1 MVPHAALVQVGP
13 VARRLTHLVAGGG
26 PVVRRLTHLVVG
38 GRRCPGSTYWV
49 NVRGRWVEDASRWV
63 CLPPGGLRLI
73 GWVALAGVGVGLVG
87 R

>member
-13 VARRLTHLVAGGG
+13 VA
-26 PVVRRLTHLVVG
+26 RRLTHLVVG

-49 NVRGRWVEDASRWV
+49 NVRGRWVEDASRWG

-87 R
+87 RITGVGVGLVGR